1 VKSSHV
7 AAAMIFTLMICRPAA
22 SQNVPALADLES
34 AAISDA
40 KAPDLA
46 FPEPFQQPIP
56 QPPPPAEP
64 ELIQADTSWREYRT
78 TIESFEE
85 RRHRFVHCKLKNGKV
100 LTGLIR
106 GIGRDGFSLHTN
118 ALGGPRILYKDLA
131 EPPRPVPAVGT
142 RLKQG
147 AQWTG
152 IGAVIVVVV
161 PVLIVLS
168 PLLFFSGAWQC

>member
-1 VKSSHV
+1 MSFFHFHTAILPANNFLVYKANRPLSFARSTVDLDHIVHSVLAALLLTQGGSVKSSHV

-106 GIGRDGFSLHTN
+106 GIGRDGFSLHPN
-118 ALGGPRILYKDLA
+118 ALGGPRI
-131 EPPRPVPAVGT
+131 
-142 RLKQG
+142 
-147 AQWTG
+147 
-152 IGAVIVVVV
+152 
-161 PVLIVLS
+161 
-168 PLLFFSGAWQC
+168 